1 MDKTLEERI
10 KKHRN
15 ISSIFSC
22 IFLIGTGVWVW
33 LDLNIPLWC
42 HLFIYAE
49 LLACLALGIWNFV
62 ISDKLNR
69 GNMR

>member
-1 MDKTLEERI
+1 MEKTVEERI

-15 ISSIFSC
+15 ISRIFFC
-22 IFLIGTGVWVW
+22 ISALGTAIWVW

-42 HLFIYAE
+42 HLFIYAA
-49 LLACLALGIWNFV
+49 LLACLVLGIWNFV
-62 ISDKLNR
+62 ISDKLKR

>member
-22 IFLIGTGVWVW
+22 IFLIGTGVWRW
-33 LDLNIPLWC
+33 LDLDIPLWC
-42 HLFIYAE
+42 HWIIFAE
-49 LLACLALGIWNFV
+49 LSACFGISIWNYV
-62 ISDKLNR
+62 ISDKLKR